1 MAENTEKK
9 FREKYLAGEIEFEEI
24 DDYSQEWGFS
34 DTTDT
39 LREYLGLNAEEED
52 AWVSVGDE
60 ALKELLDKQRHSSNE
75 RQFHADADKKRIAR
89 RK

>member
-1 MAENTEKK
+1 MAEKK
-9 FREKYLAGEIEFEEI
+9 FKEKYLAGEIEFEEI

-39 LREYLGLNAEEED
+39 LREYLGLNEEEED

-60 ALKELLDKQRHSSNE
+60 ALQELLDRQRI
-75 RQFHADADKKRIAR
+75 DK
-89 RK
+89 

>member
-9 FREKYLAGEIEFEEI
+9 FKERYLAGEIEFEEI

-34 DTTDT
+34 GTTDT
-39 LREYLGLNAEEED
+39 LREYLGLTAGEED

-60 ALKELLDKQRHSSNE
+60 ALKELLDKQ
-75 RQFHADADKKRIAR
+75 KKG
-89 RK
+89 

>member
-1 MAENTEKK
+1 MLIREEEMAENTEKK
-9 FREKYLAGEIEFEEI
+9 FKEKYLAGEIAFEEI

-39 LREYLGLNAEEED
+39 LRAYLGLDEEEED

-60 ALKELLDKQRHSSNE
+60 ALKALLD
-75 RQFHADADKKRIAR
+75 RQKES
-89 RK
+89 

>member
-9 FREKYLAGEIEFEEI
+9 FKEKYLAGEIAFEEI

-39 LREYLGLNAEEED
+39 LRVYLGLDEEEED

-60 ALKELLDKQRHSSNE
+60 ALKALLD
-75 RQFHADADKKRIAR
+75 RQKES
-89 RK
+89 